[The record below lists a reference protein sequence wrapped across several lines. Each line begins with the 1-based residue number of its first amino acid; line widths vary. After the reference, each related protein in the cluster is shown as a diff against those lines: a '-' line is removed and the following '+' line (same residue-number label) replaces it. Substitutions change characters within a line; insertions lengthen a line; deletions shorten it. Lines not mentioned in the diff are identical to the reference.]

1 MTATATLEIPS
12 IEGLSV
18 DQKQAL
24 LALLVKDEFER
35 VPIPRMVPV
44 RLEGKEIAQLH
55 YKWIPPSKP
64 TPYPFT
70 PEELEEIARRIEN
83 PGPTL
88 TLEELRVLEKSGDD
102 AFLLR

>member
-18 DQKQAL
+18 EQRQNL
-24 LALLVKDEFER
+24 LVLLVKDEFER
-35 VPIPRMVPV
+35 VPIPRMMPI
-44 RLEGKEIAQLH
+44 RFEGKEIAQIH
-55 YKWIPPSKP
+55 YRWIPPSVP
-64 TPYPFT
+64 THYPFT